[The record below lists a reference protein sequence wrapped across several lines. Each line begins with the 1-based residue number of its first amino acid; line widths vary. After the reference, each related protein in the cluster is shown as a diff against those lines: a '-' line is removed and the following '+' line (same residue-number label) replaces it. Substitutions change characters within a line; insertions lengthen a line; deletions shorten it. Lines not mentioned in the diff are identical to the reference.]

1 MSRHGKFVF
10 IPSGPSLDEDAK
22 LLVKQHVMRR
32 VATAAHESRRREGKK
47 RDAGAVGQGR
57 RGAQCTVAQRY
68 LTSHL
73 SIHHTEPDWLLDAVH
88 FYKIH
93 CNLDLDLYRE
103 HWLHLTSFGHVAS
116 CAIRSLLAYHVGTL
130 DPKIR
135 SLPLHQQQAKAVHVE
150 ALRTIR
156 VELARLSKTTNKPG
170 NDVVSAIVAL
180 AYRAHIVGDV
190 EELQIHMCSLH
201 NIVERGG
208 GLHTVDYVLREM
220 VCCIDTIQACAADQA
235 PLFSTPGQEPD
246 KSERQD
252 KLETP
257 AMTALVDSCLYR
269 YPGREATI
277 RLGEEIWSTMARLRE
292 AGSGAP
298 CSVSFIC
305 DYLRRAQ
312 HCKTI
317 CTTGPDAD
325 MHSEKIIVECS
336 RLSTMLVFMEPRR
349 KLGMAAGVTEN
360 YVSKLRAAIRQ
371 PADWS
376 GMYIPKLWI
385 LVAGAREG
393 SGTEDGT
400 WFEQQI
406 RALIDAVPE
415 LQDPYLLDGIYS
427 LFFGSYL

>member
-1 MSRHGKFVF
+1 
-10 IPSGPSLDEDAK
+10 
-22 LLVKQHVMRR
+22 
-32 VATAAHESRRREGKK
+32 
-47 RDAGAVGQGR
+47 
-57 RGAQCTVAQRY
+57 
-68 LTSHL
+68 
-73 SIHHTEPDWLLDAVH
+73 
-88 FYKIH
+88 
-93 CNLDLDLYRE
+93 
-103 HWLHLTSFGHVAS
+103 
-116 CAIRSLLAYHVGTL
+116 
-130 DPKIR
+130 
-135 SLPLHQQQAKAVHVE
+135 
-150 ALRTIR
+150 
-156 VELARLSKTTNKPG
+156 
-170 NDVVSAIVAL
+170 
-180 AYRAHIVGDV
+180 
-190 EELQIHMCSLH
+190 
-201 NIVERGG
+201 
-208 GLHTVDYVLREM
+208 
-220 VCCIDTIQACAADQA
+220 
-235 PLFSTPGQEPD
+235 
-246 KSERQD
+246 
-252 KLETP
+252 
-257 AMTALVDSCLYR
+257 MTALVGSCLYR